1 MSIRYLHAMIRTDK
15 PEESHTFYTEGLGL
29 IQTRRMDSE
38 KGQFSLI
45 YYAAEQGAPEVELTH
60 NWSDRAYTGGDQF
73 GHLAFEVENIY
84 QVCERLQSLGVTILR
99 PPRDGHMAFIKD
111 PNGISIELLQKDGSL
126 ESAEPWA
133 SMENTGSW

>member
-1 MSIRYLHAMIRTDK
+1 MSIKYLHAMIRTDK
-15 PEESHTFYTEGLGL
+15 PEESHTFYTDGLGL

-45 YYAAEQGAPEVELTH
+45 YYATEQGAPEVELTH
-60 NWSDRAYTGGDQF
+60 NWSDRSYTGGDQF

-84 QVCERLQSLGVTILR
+84 QVCETLQSLGVTILR

-111 PNGISIELLQKDGSL
+111 PNGVSIELLQKGDSL
-126 ESAEPWA
+126 EIQEPWA

>member
-73 GHLAFEVENIY
+73 GHMAFEVENIY
-84 QVCERLQSLGVTILR
+84 QVCEKLQSMGVTILR

>member
-15 PEESHTFYTEGLGL
+15 PEESHTFYTQGLGL

-45 YYAAEQGAPEVELTH
+45 YYATEQGAPEVELTH
-60 NWSDRAYTGGDQF
+60 NWDDRNYSGGDQF
-73 GHLAFEVENIY
+73 GHLAFEVDNIY
-84 QVCERLQSLGVTILR
+84 QVCENLQNMGVTILR

-111 PNGISIELLQKDGSL
+111 PNNISIELLQKDGSL
-126 ESAEPWA
+126 EPAEPWA
-133 SMENTGSW
+133 SMKNTGSW

>member
-15 PEESHTFYTEGLGL
+15 PEESHAFYTEGLGL

-45 YYAAEQGAPEVELTH
+45 YYATEQGAPEVELTH
-60 NWSDRAYTGGDQF
+60 NWSDRTYTGGDQF
-73 GHLAFEVENIY
+73 GHLAFEVDNIY
-84 QVCERLQSLGVTILR
+84 QVCEKLQNMGVTILR

-133 SMENTGSW
+133 SMGNTGSW

>member
-45 YYAAEQGAPEVELTH
+45 YYATEQGAPEVELTH
-60 NWSDRAYTGGDQF
+60 NWSDRTYSGGDQF

-84 QVCERLQSLGVTILR
+84 QVCEKLQSLGVTILR

-111 PNGISIELLQKDGSL
+111 PNGISIELLQKNGSL
-126 ESAEPWA
+126 EIAEPWA
-133 SMENTGSW
+133 SMGNIGSW

>member
-1 MSIRYLHAMIRTDK
+1 MSTKYLHAMIRTDK

-29 IQTRRMDSE
+29 IKTRQMDSE

-45 YYAAEQGAPEVELTH
+45 YYASSVGEPEVELTY
-60 NWSDRAYTGGDQF
+60 NWGDREYTNGDQF
-73 GHLAFEVENIY
+73 GHLAFAVEDIY
-84 QVCERLQSLGVTILR
+84 KTCETLQALGITILR

-111 PNGISIELLQKDGSL
+111 PNGISIELLQIGENL
-126 ESAEPWA
+126 APQEPWS

>member
-45 YYAAEQGAPEVELTH
+45 YYAEEQGAPEVELTH
-60 NWSDRAYTGGDQF
+60 NWSDRTYTGGDQF
-73 GHLAFEVENIY
+73 GHLAFQVENIY
-84 QVCERLQSLGVTILR
+84 QVCEKLQSLGVTILR

-126 ESAEPWA
+126 DAAEPWA
-133 SMENTGSW
+133 SMENVGSW

>member
-1 MSIRYLHAMIRTDK
+1 MSTKYLHAMIRTNK

-29 IQTRRMDSE
+29 IKTRQMDSE

-45 YYAAEQGAPEVELTH
+45 YYASSVGEPEVELTY
-60 NWSDRAYTGGDQF
+60 NWGDREYTNGDQF
-73 GHLAFEVENIY
+73 GHLAFAVEDIY
-84 QVCERLQSLGVTILR
+84 KTCETLQALGITILR

-111 PNGISIELLQKDGSL
+111 PNGISIELLQIGENL
-126 ESAEPWA
+126 APQEPWS

>member
-15 PEESHTFYTEGLGL
+15 PEESHIFYTEGLGL

-45 YYAAEQGAPEVELTH
+45 YYATEKGAPEVELTH
-60 NWSDRAYTGGDQF
+60 NWSDRRYTGGDQF
-73 GHLAFEVENIY
+73 GHLAFEVDNIY
-84 QVCERLQSLGVTILR
+84 QVCEKLQSLGVTILR

-126 ESAEPWA
+126 EIAEPWA
-133 SMENTGSW
+133 SMENIGSW